1 MTFVLSV
8 LRLKYR
14 NQIKFTNA
22 LSKCVSNDRPA
33 WKYMLTVINKNI
45 KLMRWILYFK
55 VYNKNTTMA
64 STDIVPSKHLP
75 VQSQ

>member
-1 MTFVLSV
+1 MRIVISVVLRKTSKSQIYHKKRDPIIMTFVLSV

-33 WKYMLTVINKNI
+33 
-45 KLMRWILYFK
+45 
-55 VYNKNTTMA
+55 
-64 STDIVPSKHLP
+64 
-75 VQSQ
+75 